1 MRTPEDPM
9 LLCLSIDHRVAGL
22 PLLEQIERCGDAI
35 AETFRSTPVADGQ
48 VIVATCNRFEIYFDA
63 GEDMLDDAFACV
75 SLATGIP
82 WRELAAAA
90 DRYTDDRAAEHLFAV
105 TAGLKSVVVG
115 EGEIA
120 GQVRRAHTRARA
132 AGTVTDVLERLF
144 QTAARASREV
154 KHRTGLQSKGRSLVR
169 LALVLAEHRVPAWV
183 DARVLL
189 IGTGA
194 YAGATTAAL
203 RARGAQRIEVY
214 SPSGR
219 AEGFATSHHLAAVPH
234 DGLDAALRRAD
245 LVITC
250 TSAADPVLTVSDV
263 TLATPPQ
270 LLIDLGVPRNIDP
283 IVGELPGVELL
294 DVATIAKH
302 ASITELGAEQEAMT
316 IVREAAAEFASARAE
331 LGAVPTVVALRDH
344 VFRILE
350 EELCRAHRGGAES
363 PAAVE
368 AEVALRRFAG
378 RLLHEPSVRVRALGR
393 EGRSDEAAAAA
404 AALFG
409 VTP

>member
-1 MRTPEDPM
+1 M

-22 PLLEQIERCGDAI
+22 PLLEQIERCGEAI
-35 AETFRSTPVADGQ
+35 ATTFRDTPIADGQ

-63 GEDMLDDAFACV
+63 PEDMLDDACACL
-75 SLATGIP
+75 SIATGIP
-82 WRELAAAA
+82 WRELSAAA
-90 DRYTDDRAAEHLFAV
+90 DRFTDDRAAEHLFAV
-105 TAGLKSVVVG
+105 TSGLKSAVIG

-169 LALVLAEHRVPAWV
+169 LALVLAEHRVPAWRET
-183 DARVLL
+183 RVLL
-189 IGTGA
+189 VGTGA

-219 AEGFATSHHLAAVPH
+219 AETFAASHHLAAVPPG
-234 DGLDAALRRAD
+234 GLARALGDAD

-250 TSAADPVLTVSDV
+250 TSTTDPVLTAEDIP
-263 TLATPPQ
+263 LADPPR

-283 IVGELPGVELL
+283 AVGHLPGIDLL

-302 ASITELGAEQEAMT
+302 ASIAELGAEQEAMT
-316 IVREAAAEFASARAE
+316 IVREAATAFASARAE

-350 EELCRAHRGGAES
+350 EELCRARRGGPES
-363 PAAVE
+363 PEAVE

-378 RLLHEPSVRVRALGR
+378 RLLHEPSVRARALGR

>member
-1 MRTPEDPM
+1 M

-22 PLLEQIERCGDAI
+22 PMLEQIERCGDAI
-35 AETFRSTPVADGQ
+35 SATFRDTPIADGQ
-48 VIVATCNRFEIYFDA
+48 VIVATCNRFEVYFDA
-63 GEDMLDDAFACV
+63 PEDMLDDACACL
-75 SLATGIP
+75 SIATGIP
-82 WRELAAAA
+82 WRELSAVA
-90 DRYTDDRAAEHLFAV
+90 DRYTDGQAAEHLFAV
-105 TAGLKSVVVG
+105 TSGLKSAVIG

-169 LALVLAEHRVPAWV
+169 LALVLAEHRVPAWSE
-183 DARVLL
+183 ARVLL

-203 RARGAQRIEVY
+203 RARGAQRIEVF

-219 AEGFATSHHLAAVPH
+219 AEGFATSHHLAAVA
-234 DGLDAALRRAD
+234 DGDLPRALRDAD

-250 TSAADPVLTVSDV
+250 TSTNDPVLTRGDFD
-263 TLATPPQ
+263 LPEPPR
-270 LLIDLGVPRNIDP
+270 LIIDLGVPRNVDP
-283 IVGELPGVELL
+283 SAAELPGIELL

-302 ASITELGAEQEAMT
+302 ASITELGAEQEALT
-316 IVREAAAEFASARAE
+316 IVRESAAEFTSARAE

-350 EELCRAHRGGAES
+350 EELCRARRGGPDS
-363 PAAVE
+363 PDAVE

>member
-1 MRTPEDPM
+1 M

-22 PLLEQIERCGDAI
+22 PLLEEIERCGDAI
-35 AETFRSTPVADGQ
+35 ATTFRDNPVADGY

-63 GEDMLDDAFACV
+63 PEDMLDDAFACL

-82 WRELAAAA
+82 WRTLAAAA
-90 DRYTDDRAAEHLFAV
+90 DRYADDQAAEHLFAV
-105 TAGLKSVVVG
+105 TSGLKSAVIG

-120 GQVRRAHTRARA
+120 GQVRRAHTRARTT
-132 AGTVTDVLERLF
+132 GSVTDVLERLF
-144 QTAARASREV
+144 QTAARTSREV

-169 LALVLAEHRVPAWV
+169 LALVLAEHRVPAWSE
-183 DARVLL
+183 ARVLL

-203 RARGAQRIEVY
+203 RARGAQRIEVF

-219 AEGFATSHHLAAVPH
+219 AEGFATSHHLAAVR
-234 DGLDAALRRAD
+234 DGDLNRAISNAD
-245 LVITC
+245 LIITC
-250 TSAADPVLTVSDV
+250 TSTVDPVLTVSDI
-263 TLATPPQ
+263 AGANPPP
-270 LLIDLGVPRNIDP
+270 LIIDLGVPRNVDP
-283 IVGELPGVELL
+283 AVAELPDIELL

-302 ASITELGAEQEAMT
+302 ASITELSAEQEAST
-316 IVREAAAEFASARAE
+316 IVRESAAEFSSSRAE

-350 EELCRAHRGGAES
+350 EELCRARRGGAAS
-363 PAAVE
+363 PEAVE